1 MLLLLWS
8 DAIHLG
14 YSRDSFHFHRPTP
27 EQDAGPTPL
36 NASGESRLDD
46 EKVLWRTPFIGQH
59 ELPGEEGWT
68 YGNVQSVAGGFMV
81 VGEVEEAEK
90 LRFFFSARSTGAPI
104 DKNSSTNILN
114 CTT

>member
-1 MLLLLWS
+1 MPTTVKMALLRLLPLLCAGS
-8 DAIHLG
+8 
-14 YSRDSFHFHRPTP
+14 SR
-27 EQDAGPTPL
+27 ECE
-36 NASGESRLDD
+36 GEL
-46 EKVLWRTPFIGQH
+46 LYNGIC
-59 ELPGEEGWT
+59 LPGEEGWT

-104 DKNSSTNILN
+104 ARNSSTNILN